1 MFLSIIISIVALIV
15 AATARQQISVLRKQ
29 VEQLQQQIAG
39 TLQPTPIGREN
50 SKTAR
55 RFREDEPLTTVA
67 TPQVPAAE
75 PVGPPIRA
83 VAASARLDPKKVA
96 EIMSGKPASAPVTV
110 KATPAAGTPAEQPKK
125 KSYGDFERSLGRNW
139 PVWIGG
145 VALFLGGIFVVQY
158 SIENELLGPGIR
170 LCLGALFGLLL
181 LGAGEYLRRKEKPLG
196 LSVTG
201 PDYIP
206 GVLTAAGSAALF
218 AVVYAA
224 HGIYGFIGTSTAF
237 IALGAVGLA
246 TLALAIKH
254 GPWIAGLGL
263 IGSYLTPALVNS
275 QAPAPYSF
283 MTYLSV
289 VTLVSVVLS
298 RAKNWPLI
306 GGGAIILAALWGAA
320 YTGFDP
326 MPNGG
331 ALGLL
336 TLSLLAL
343 SVFSHLKPSG
353 YKLFDRTDEPYFD
366 PVTVAGAAGAVLLG
380 LGYISHDLFGLAS
393 SRYLILATIIIAV
406 STLAPLFIR
415 RTLPFLVPAALL
427 SLVPLTLLD
436 MHAFLDNGF
445 DSSGLSLYDP
455 MKYRSFAI
463 FIALAFT
470 AIGVIAATVLARLP
484 DIIRGLA
491 YAALGTAV
499 PFVMIIVMIYIFG
512 NTPASTEEMLT
523 VALAIVGFG
532 AATWLA
538 RAWKDDIKPIS
549 PAWLFDA
556 ASIGF
561 AVLAL
566 FVVFEPQW
574 RVLAA
579 CILAVVYALATRT
592 RMAPVL
598 RFAPAVF
605 AVVIIGHI
613 FFDPTIVGSD
623 RLSTTPF
630 FNQLLLNYGGFFAA
644 MIVAQIILAKGIK
657 DTAYRLVQ
665 ALAVLAGFVLINI
678 LVRHW
683 MNGGTLNSSGD
694 LTLSE
699 QSLYTLI
706 ALGGSLSLMMLS
718 RGGQDWLYRT
728 AALIVGYV
736 GILIAVCQHFILL
749 NPLFDGFVAGGFV
762 FNSLFMGYLLPGLLA
777 ALVALNAFGEPQIKL
792 FGLPL
797 VMAQA
802 NRPRHYAM
810 ALAILSGLMLFT
822 WVTLTIRLFFQ
833 GNYIHLGQGVDSSEM
848 FTYSAVWLLF
858 GLGLFGLGA
867 WRQNRPL
874 RLISAPIVF
883 LVIAKVFLL
892 DMANL
897 EGILRALSFIGL
909 GLSLVGVG
917 LFYQRILNGGAA
929 ATPPT
934 NDESGEQARAPDP
947 L

>member
-1 MFLSIIISIVALIV
+1 MVFSIIISIVALV
-15 AATARQQISVLRKQ
+15 LAVTARQQITALRKQ
-29 VEQLQQQIAG
+29 VEQLQRQVEEKTQLA
-39 TLQPTPIGREN
+39 PVAREN
-50 SKTAR
+50 EKPIR
-55 RFREDEPLTTVA
+55 RFRADEPLTA
-67 TPQVPAAE
+67 TSAREIPPAE
-75 PVGPPIRA
+75 PVGTPIPA
-83 VAASARLDPKKVA
+83 MAASARLDPKKVA
-96 EIMSGKPASAPVTV
+96 EIMSGKPSATPVTV
-110 KATPAAGTPAEQPKK
+110 RATPTPSVPAARPK

-170 LCLGALFGLLL
+170 LCLGAVFGLLL

-224 HGIYGFIGTSTAF
+224 HGIYGFIGSPTAF
-237 IALGAVGLA
+237 VALGAVGLA

-283 MTYLSV
+283 MTYLSI
-289 VTLVSVVLS
+289 VTLVAVILS

-306 GGGAIILAALWGAA
+306 GAGAIVLAALWGSA

-336 TLSLLAL
+336 TVSLLAL
-343 SVFSHLKPSG
+343 SVLSHLKPG
-353 YKLFDRTDEPYFD
+353 NYTLFDRTEEPSYD
-366 PVTVAGAAGAVLLG
+366 PITIAGAVGAVFLG
-380 LGYISHDLFGLAS
+380 LGYVSHDLFGLAS
-393 SRYLILATIIIAV
+393 FRFLVLAAIVIAV

-415 RTLPFLVPAALL
+415 RALPFLVPAALI
-427 SLVPLTLLD
+427 SLVPLTLVD
-436 MHAFLDNGF
+436 MHQLLESGF
-445 DSSGLSLYDP
+445 DSSGLPLYDP
-455 MKYRSFAI
+455 AKYRGFAI
-463 FIALAFT
+463 LVALAFT
-470 AIGVIAATVLARLP
+470 VISVIAATILARLP
-484 DIIRGLA
+484 DIVRGIA

-499 PFVMIIVMIYIFG
+499 PFVMITMMIYIFG
-512 NTPASTEEMLT
+512 NTLASTEEILS
-523 VALAIVGFG
+523 VGLAIIGFG
-532 AATWLA
+532 SATWLT
-538 RAWKDDIKPIS
+538 RLWKDNAKPIS

-566 FVVFEPQW
+566 FTVFEPQS

-579 CILAVVYALATRT
+579 CVLAFIYAVATRT
-592 RMAPVL
+592 RIAPVL

-605 AVVIIGHI
+605 AVIILGHI
-613 FFDPTIVGSD
+613 LFDPTIVGSD
-623 RLSTTPF
+623 RLSTTPL
-630 FNQLLLNYGGFFAA
+630 FNQLLLNYGGFFVA
-644 MIVAQIILAKGIK
+644 MIVAQIVLAKEIK

-665 ALAVLAGFVLINI
+665 ALAVLAGFVLVNI

-683 MNGGTLNSSGD
+683 MNGGTLDSGGD
-694 LTLSE
+694 ITLSE

-718 RGGQDWLYRT
+718 KGGQDWLYRT
-728 AALIVGYV
+728 AALLVGYV
-736 GILIAVCQHFILL
+736 GILVAVTQHFIFL
-749 NPLFDGFVAGGFV
+749 NPLFDGSVGDGLI

-822 WVTLTIRLFFQ
+822 WVTLTIRVFFW
-833 GNYIHLGQGVDSSEM
+833 GSDIDLWLGVDSMEM

-867 WRQNRPL
+867 WRQNRLL
-874 RLISAPIVF
+874 RVISAPIVF

-892 DMANL
+892 DMSNL

-917 LFYQRILNGGAA
+917 LFYQRILNAGAA

-934 NDESGEQARAPDP
+934 SDENGEPDRVPDP

>member
-1 MFLSIIISIVALIV
+1 MVLSIILSIVALVV
-15 AATARQQISVLRKQ
+15 AATARQQVSALRRQ
-29 VEQLQQQIAG
+29 LEQLQRQFAEAKLPAPLARESG
-39 TLQPTPIGREN
+39 EPTRRLKEN
-50 SKTAR
+50 QSKG
-55 RFREDEPLTTVA
+55 VA
-67 TPQVPAAE
+67 PAAIIPPAE
-75 PVGPPIRA
+75 PVGGPLP
-83 VAASARLDPKKVA
+83 VAASSRLDPKKVA
-96 EIMSGKPASAPVTV
+96 EIMSGKPQATSPAGVTTQD
-110 KATPAAGTPAEQPKK
+110 KPK

-170 LCLGALFGLLL
+170 LCLGAIFGLLL
-181 LGAGEYLRRKEKPLG
+181 LGAGEFLRRKEKPFG
-196 LSVTG
+196 LSADG

-224 HGIYGFIGTSTAF
+224 HGVYGFIGSSTAF
-237 IALGAVGLA
+237 VALGAVGLA
-246 TLALAIKH
+246 TLAVAVKH

-263 IGSYLTPALVNS
+263 IGSYLTPALVDS

-283 MTYLSV
+283 MTYLSI
-289 VTLVSVVLS
+289 VTLVAVALA
-298 RAKNWPLI
+298 RMNNWQWI
-306 GGGAIILAALWGAA
+306 GGGAVLLAALWGAA

-326 MPNGG
+326 MPDGG

-336 TLSLLAL
+336 TVSLLAL
-343 SVFSHLKPSG
+343 SVFSHIKPG
-353 YKLFDRTDEPYFD
+353 KYTLFDRIDEPTTD
-366 PVTVAGAAGAVLLG
+366 AVTAAGAIGLTILG
-380 LGYISHDLFGLAS
+380 LSYVTHDLFGLAS
-393 SRYLILATIIIAV
+393 SRYLTLTTIIIVVAA
-406 STLAPLFIR
+406 LAPLFVR
-415 RTLPFLVPAALL
+415 RALPFLVPAALL
-427 SLVPLTLLD
+427 CLAPLALIDVPHLW
-436 MHAFLDNGF
+436 
-445 DSSGLSLYDP
+445 DSSYYVPGLGLYDP
-455 MKYRSFAI
+455 AKYRGFAI
-463 FIALAFT
+463 TGALGLT
-470 AIGVIAATVLARLP
+470 AIGVIATFLLARLP
-484 DIIRGLA
+484 DVLRGIG
-491 YAALGTAV
+491 YAVLGTTT
-499 PFVMIIVMIYIFG
+499 PLIMITMMIFVFG
-512 NTPASTEEMLT
+512 NTPAATEEILT
-523 VALAIVGFG
+523 VALALIGFG
-532 AATWLA
+532 AATWLTA
-538 RAWKDDIKPIS
+538 RWKDNTLPVS
-549 PAWLFDA
+549 PPWLFDA

-579 CILAVVYALATRT
+579 CVLAIVYALATRT
-592 RMAPVL
+592 RPAPVL

-605 AVVIIGHI
+605 AVIIIGHI

-630 FNQLLLNYGGFFAA
+630 FNQLLLNYGGFLAA
-644 MIVAQIILAKGIK
+644 MVIAQVVLAREAK

-665 ALAVLAGFVLINI
+665 ALGVLAGFILVNI

-683 MNGGTLNSSGD
+683 MNGGRLDSGGDVSLN
-694 LTLSE
+694 E

-718 RGGQDWLYRT
+718 QGGKDKLYRT
-728 AALIVGYV
+728 AALIIGYF
-736 GILIAVCQHFILL
+736 GIAIAVIQHFLFL
-749 NPLFDGFVAGGFV
+749 NPLFDGWVGNGLI

-777 ALVALNAFGEPQIKL
+777 GLVALNAFGEPQIRL
-792 FGLPL
+792 FGFPL
-797 VMAQA
+797 VMAQT

-822 WVTLTIRLFFQ
+822 WITLTIRVSYWGNDINLSQ
-833 GNYIHLGQGVDSSEM
+833 GIDSAEM

-892 DMANL
+892 DMSNL

-917 LFYQRILNGGAA
+917 LFYQRILNADAA
-929 ATPPT
+929 KRAAVTPP
-934 NDESGEQARAPDP
+934 S
-947 L
+947 

>member
-1 MFLSIIISIVALIV
+1 MGLSIILSIIALVV
-15 AATARQQISVLRKQ
+15 AATVRQQVTALRKQ
-29 VEQLQQQIAG
+29 VEELRRQIAER
-39 TLQPTPIGREN
+39 TQPAPVASDTAKPI
-50 SKTAR
+50 R
-55 RFREDEPLTTVA
+55 RFRADEALTEA
-67 TPQVPAAE
+67 PARAVPPAE
-75 PVGPPIRA
+75 PVGTPIPA
-83 VAASARLDPKKVA
+83 MAASARLDPKKVA
-96 EIMSGKPASAPVTV
+96 QIMSGKPSATPVTV
-110 KATPAAGTPAEQPKK
+110 RATPAPSVSAARPK

-170 LCLGALFGLLL
+170 LCLGAIFGLLL

-196 LSVTG
+196 LSVEG

-224 HGIYGFIGTSTAF
+224 HGIYGFIGSSTAF
-237 IALGAVGLA
+237 LALGAVGLA

-263 IGSYLTPALVNS
+263 IGSYLTPALVNA

-289 VTLVSVVLS
+289 VTLVAVVLA
-298 RAKNWPLI
+298 RAKAWPLI
-306 GGGAIILAALWGAA
+306 GGAAILLAALWGAA

-336 TLSLLAL
+336 TISVLAL
-343 SVFSHLKPSG
+343 SVFSHLKPAG
-353 YKLFDRTDEPYFD
+353 YTLFDRTEEPWYD
-366 PVTVAGAAGAVLLG
+366 PITIAGAAGAVLLG
-380 LGYISHDLFGLAS
+380 LGYVSHDLFGLAS
-393 SRYLILATIIIAV
+393 SRYLVLATLIIAV
-406 STLAPLFIR
+406 SALAPLLIR
-415 RTLPFLVPAALL
+415 RALPFLVPAALIA
-427 SLVPLTLLD
+427 LVPLSLADMHHLLD
-436 MHAFLDNGF
+436 SGYNG
-445 DSSGLSLYDP
+445 SGLSLYDP
-455 MKYRSFAI
+455 AKYRSFAI
-463 FIALAFT
+463 VIALAFT
-470 AIGVIAATVLARLP
+470 AIGVLAATVLARLP
-484 DIIRGLA
+484 DIVRGLT
-491 YAALGTAV
+491 YAALGTAI
-499 PFVMIIVMIYIFG
+499 PFVMITVMLYIFG
-512 NTPASTEEMLT
+512 NTPAATEEILT
-523 VALAIVGFG
+523 VGLAITGFG
-532 AATWLA
+532 AATWLT
-538 RAWKDDIKPIS
+538 RLWKDDVKPAS

-566 FVVFEPQW
+566 FVVFDPQW

-579 CILAVVYALATRT
+579 CALAVVYAFATRT
-592 RMAPVL
+592 RLAPVL

-605 AVVIIGHI
+605 AVVILGHI
-613 FFDPTIVGSD
+613 LFDPTIVGSD

-644 MIVAQIILAKGIK
+644 MIVAQLVLAKGIK
-657 DTAYRLVQ
+657 DTAYRLAQ
-665 ALAVLAGFVLINI
+665 AVAVLAGFVLVNI

-683 MNGGTLNSSGD
+683 MNGGTLDSGGD
-694 LTLSE
+694 VTLSE

-718 RGGQDWLYRT
+718 RGGQDWLYRI
-728 AALIVGYV
+728 AALIVGYI
-736 GILIAVCQHFILL
+736 GILVAVTQHFILL
-749 NPLFDGFVAGGFV
+749 NPLFDGSVGGGLI

-822 WVTLTIRLFFQ
+822 WVTLTIRVFFW
-833 GNYIHLGQGVDSSEM
+833 GSSIHLWKGVDSMEM

-892 DMANL
+892 DMSNL

-917 LFYQRILNGGAA
+917 LFYQRILNAGTA

-934 NDESGEQARAPDP
+934 SDENGAPGRAPDP
-947 L
+947 H

>member
-1 MFLSIIISIVALIV
+1 MVLSIIISIVALIV
-15 AATARQQISVLRKQ
+15 AATARQQTTALRRQ
-29 VEQLQQQIAG
+29 LEQLQRQIAEK
-39 TLQPTPIGREN
+39 LQPASVPLESG
-50 SKTAR
+50 KTNR
-55 RFREDEPLTTVA
+55 RFRADEPLTTI
-67 TPQVPAAE
+67 PSQKIPPAE
-75 PVGPPIRA
+75 PVGTPVPTMA
-83 VAASARLDPKKVA
+83 AASRLDPKKVA
-96 EIMSGKPASAPVTV
+96 EIMGGKPSAAPATVNSAPG
-110 KATPAAGTPAEQPKK
+110 AHAPAAQAK

-170 LCLGALFGLLL
+170 LCLGAIFGLLL

-196 LSVTG
+196 LSVAG

-224 HGIYGFIGTSTAF
+224 HGIYGFIGSSTAF
-237 IALGAVGLA
+237 VALGAVGLA

-263 IGSYLTPALVNS
+263 IGSYLTPALVDS

-283 MTYLSV
+283 MTYLSI
-289 VTLVSVVLS
+289 VTLVAVILS

-306 GGGAIILAALWGAA
+306 GAGGIVLAALWGSA

-326 MPNGG
+326 MPDGG

-336 TLSLLAL
+336 TVSLLAL
-343 SVFSHLKPSG
+343 SILSHLKPG
-353 YKLFDRTDEPYFD
+353 NYTLFDRTEEPSYD
-366 PVTVAGAAGAVLLG
+366 PITIAGAAGAVFLG

-393 SRYLILATIIIAV
+393 SRYLVLAAIIIAV
-406 STLAPLFIR
+406 STLAPLLIR

-427 SLVPLTLLD
+427 SLVPLTLVD
-436 MHAFLDNGF
+436 MHQLLDSGF
-445 DSSGLSLYDP
+445 NSSGLSLYDP
-455 MKYRSFAI
+455 AKYRGFAI
-463 FIALAFT
+463 LIALAFT
-470 AIGVIAATVLARLP
+470 VVGVLATTILARLP
-484 DIIRGLA
+484 DMVRGLA
-491 YAALGTAV
+491 YATLGTAI
-499 PFVMIIVMIYIFG
+499 PFVMTTMMIYIFG
-512 NTPASTEEMLT
+512 DTPALTEEILT
-523 VALAIVGFG
+523 VALAIIGFG
-532 AATWLA
+532 SATWLA
-538 RAWKDDIKPIS
+538 RSWTQTIKPVS

-566 FVVFEPQW
+566 FMVFEPQW

-579 CILAVVYALATRT
+579 CALAIVYALATRT
-592 RMAPVL
+592 RVAPVL
-598 RFAPAVF
+598 RYAPTVF
-605 AVVIIGHI
+605 AVIVLGHI
-613 FFDPTIVGSD
+613 LFDPTIVGSD

-630 FNQLLLNYGGFFAA
+630 FNQLLLNYGGFFVA
-644 MIVAQIILAKGIK
+644 MIVAQIVLAKEIK

-665 ALAVLAGFVLINI
+665 ALAVLAAFVLVNI

-683 MNGGTLNSSGD
+683 MNGGTLDSGGD
-694 LTLSE
+694 VTLSE

-728 AALIVGYV
+728 AALVVGYV
-736 GILIAVCQHFILL
+736 GILVAVIQHFIFL
-749 NPLFDGFVAGGFV
+749 NPLFEGFVGDGLI

-777 ALVALNAFGEPQIKL
+777 ALVALNAFGEPQVKL

-822 WVTLTIRLFFQ
+822 WVTLTIRVFYWGSSIDLW
-833 GNYIHLGQGVDSSEM
+833 LGVGSMEM

-867 WRQNRPL
+867 WRQNRLL
-874 RLISAPIVF
+874 RVISAPIVF

-892 DMANL
+892 DMSNL

-917 LFYQRILNGGAA
+917 LFYQRILNAGAA
-929 ATPPT
+929 VTPPT
-934 NDESGEQARAPDP
+934 SDENGEPDRVP
-947 L
+947 AQH